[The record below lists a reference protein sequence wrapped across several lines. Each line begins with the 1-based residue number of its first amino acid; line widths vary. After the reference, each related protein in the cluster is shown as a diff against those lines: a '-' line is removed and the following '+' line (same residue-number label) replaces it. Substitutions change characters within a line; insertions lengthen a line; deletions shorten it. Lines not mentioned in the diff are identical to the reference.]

1 VKPGKTGNHDGYI
14 EPIEYWVPSIAPTE
28 LVQLPAK
35 GWGSWGGA
43 LVLGTLREEV
53 LVFIKLDKNFK
64 VLEKVQVDMGDRIR
78 DLEVLSNGALLAT
91 TDSGKLVTV
100 ANS

>member
-1 VKPGKTGNHDGYI
+1 
-14 EPIEYWVPSIAPTE
+14 
-28 LVQLPAK
+28 
-35 GWGSWGGA
+35 
-43 LVLGTLREEV
+43 LREEV

-91 TDSGKLVTV
+91 TDSGKLITV